1 MRNIKFLK
9 AVLAATALTL
19 SVPALSVSALA
30 AQTTDDTQATA
41 QSSSTGIA
49 YDDTVG
55 WCYLNNGAIDYS
67 VTGLYEYGGSW
78 WCVVNGLIDFNYYG
92 LAYDESVGWWYVA
105 GGRVDNTA
113 TGLVLFNDAWWYVE
127 NGAVRFDYTGL
138 ATDSVVGTW
147 YVVNGMIDFSYNG
160 FLSGENDAWICI
172 AGGRACYDYTGL
184 WSDGQLG
191 WWYVKDGLIDK
202 TYTGLVSNSAGSWY
216 VVNGMLDFSFNGF
229 LPGENDTWTCIGG
242 GLACYNY
249 TGLWSDANVGWW
261 YVKDGL
267 IDKSY
272 TGFAANVAGT
282 WYVEGGRVAF
292 EKNGFVTD
300 SNGKQCC
307 VTGGLVNTSYTGFAK
322 GDDGKQYYYKNGVL
336 DVEGTSENSGAWGY
350 AFGKYDD
357 GRYDRFSIDNY
368 YYYFTVNGGAV
379 KDFDSKNVYVK
390 DGVVS
395 NPIDTVSNKTLP
407 TLSTVENMRGN
418 ETGMFYDNGTWYT
431 FDSNNNIAEVVIP
444 EGTANGAYKLD
455 NGIIVWVTDGKID
468 TTVQGLR
475 RVSAEVIEREYQVL
489 DFDWYYFRNGVWDAV
504 MNGYVD
510 SPNGQTKVVVKNGA
524 LYKNVCDTGTTSLV
538 FAEYAEQT
546 GNDPVCMNV
555 PEDTYYFTTSGVI
568 THVGKRS
575 EDFTKGTFANGDP
588 SDLIEPR
595 IYDGRDFT
603 SQKYAKGL
611 SFRGKAYDPVEG
623 KEVDGLDTTQG
634 AIPILLRFWAGLIT
648 QDEAEAIFEY
658 VEEYGGAAPDGWT
671 GYSYLRCDKE
681 YIAYDLQRLAWCI
694 DSTGDKWKIVEGAL
708 EYCPWKD
715 TENPYNP
722 MYLTMGNQYVWYAS
736 LNK

>member
-49 YDDTVG
+49 YDDTAG
-55 WCYLNNGAIDYS
+55 WCYLNNGAVDYS

-160 FLSGENDAWICI
+160 FLSGENDVWTCI

-202 TYTGLVSNSAGSWY
+202 SYTGLVSNSAGSWY

-350 AFGKYDD
+350 VAAYATEKDLVQLYKT
-357 GRYDRFSIDNY
+357 SAY
-368 YYYFTVNGGAV
+368 YYEIATGTLTGGGVRTTENG
-379 KDFDSKNVYVK
+379 DSIYLKN
-390 DGVVS
+390 GVEVAGSLKS
-395 NPIDTVSNKTLP
+395 NAGLDEWQWADAACGVI
-407 TLSTVENMRGN
+407 
-418 ETGMFYDNGTWYT
+418 YDNGTLYEIDGNCKVT
-431 FDSNNNIAEVVIP
+431 LFEIP
-444 EGTANGAYKLD
+444 EGTADGPYISNNGT
-455 NGIIVWVTDGKID
+455 IVWVTDGKLN
-468 TTVQGLR
+468 TSVQGLH
-475 RVSAEVIEREYQVL
+475 RVSTDVTGRKAYVL
-489 DFDWYYFRNGVWDAV
+489 DFDWYFFRDGVCDIG

-510 SPNGQTKVVVKNGA
+510 SPNGQTKVVVRSGA
-524 LYKNVCDTGTTSLV
+524 LYKDVTQTGQTSLV
-538 FAEYAEQT
+538 FANAT
-546 GNDPVCMNV
+546 GSPVYRNV
-555 PEDTYYFTTSGVI
+555 PEDTYYFTTSGVV

-588 SDLIEPR
+588 SDLIEPG
-595 IYDGRDFT
+595 IYDGQDFT
-603 SQKYAKGL
+603 SLKYAKGL
-611 SFRGKAYDPVEG
+611 AFRGKAYDPVEG
-623 KEVDGLDTTQG
+623 KVVDGLDNTQG
-634 AIPILLRFWAGLIT
+634 AVPILLRFWAGLIT

-658 VEEYGGAAPDGWT
+658 VEGNGGSAPDGWT
-671 GYSYLRCDKE
+671 RYAYLTCDKE
-681 YIAYDLQRLAWCI
+681 NIAHGLQKLAWCI
-694 DSTGDKWKIVEGAL
+694 DSTGDKWAIVEGAL

-715 TENPYNP
+715 VENPYNP
-722 MYLTMGNQYVWYAS
+722 MYLAMGNEYVWYAS
-736 LNK
+736 QNK